1 MEGNHWVTFVKQS
14 THLKGKECSF
24 LMNYSCTH
32 ACLCRYPV
40 SQSRGSSSTV
50 CKIMQMQV
58 KGLCVHI
65 RRGGGG
71 WVLGGW
77 LGVGGGEVVML
88 LGIFTRYFDVNILKV
103 Q

>member
-1 MEGNHWVTFVKQS
+1 MHVYAGIQSANHAEAVAQCVKSCKCRLKACVFTSEG
-14 THLKGKECSF
+14 
-24 LMNYSCTH
+24 
-32 ACLCRYPV
+32 
-40 SQSRGSSSTV
+40 
-50 CKIMQMQV
+50 
-58 KGLCVHI
+58 
-65 RRGGGG
+65 GGGG